1 MTRSSAASR
10 RWPARRCYDRAVTL
24 ADRIAR
30 VQDAI
35 AAAALRSGR
44 PADAVRLV
52 AVTKT
57 VPAEVIAEA
66 YALGLREFGENRV
79 QEAQPKIAALA
90 AQGIRPVW
98 HLVGHLQT
106 NKATAALR
114 CFDILQSVDS
124 LRLAEAL
131 SRRVTGGPTR
141 IFLEVNVAGE
151 PTKFGFRL
159 DDPTQPF
166 ADVVAAVRALPGLM
180 VEGLMTVAPQVDDPE
195 LVRPVFRRL
204 AELAAIHGI
213 AELSM
218 GMTDDFVVAIEEGA
232 TVVRIGRAIFGER
245 PPR

>member
-1 MTRSSAASR
+1 M
-10 RWPARRCYDRAVTL
+10 TL

-57 VPAEVIAEA
+57 VPAEVIAEV
-66 YALGLREFGENRV
+66 YGLGLREFGENRV